1 MVETVST
8 DEVKRSIENNEAAV
22 VNVLAREHF
31 ETEHIP
37 GSTNIP
43 GERAEERFP
52 KEFDEDDEIIVYC
65 ASEDCPGS
73 PAVAETLESM
83 GFENVKDY
91 EGGMAG
97 WKDRGYEVEST
108 N

>member
-1 MVETVST
+1 MVETVSA

-22 VNVLAREHF
+22 VNVLAREYF

-43 GERAEERFP
+43 GEEAEERFP
-52 KEFDEDDEIIVYC
+52 KEFDEADEIIVYC
-65 ASEDCPGS
+65 ASASCPGS
-73 PAVAETLESM
+73 PAVAEALESM

-91 EGGMAG
+91 EEGMAG
-97 WKDRGYEVEST
+97 WKEHGYEVEGTS
-108 N
+108 